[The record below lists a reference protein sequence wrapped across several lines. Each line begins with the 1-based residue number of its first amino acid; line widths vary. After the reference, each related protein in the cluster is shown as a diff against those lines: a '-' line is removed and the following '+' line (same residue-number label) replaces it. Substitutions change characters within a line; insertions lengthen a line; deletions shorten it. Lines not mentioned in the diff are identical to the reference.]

1 MGPMQSMTNS
11 ASAFFLSSL
20 GGHGMLGY
28 NLGVVGRV
36 VRVGGCVGEGIGLTK
51 ATARLANHTLG
62 SRTRHSLG

>member
-1 MGPMQSMTNS
+1 
-11 ASAFFLSSL
+11 
-20 GGHGMLGY
+20 MLGY